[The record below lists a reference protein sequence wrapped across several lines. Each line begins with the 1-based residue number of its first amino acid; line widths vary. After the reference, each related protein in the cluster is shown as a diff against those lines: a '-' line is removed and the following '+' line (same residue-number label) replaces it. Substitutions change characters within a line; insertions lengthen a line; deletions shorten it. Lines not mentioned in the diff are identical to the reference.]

1 LDLISKILT
10 QNHNGLDV
18 WWQFAKVRTKFG
30 PNATLVSRVIHLMA
44 TYGKD
49 EDSLAILSEEKA
61 KVEAL
66 FLLWLILWL
75 TS

>member
-1 LDLISKILT
+1 
-10 QNHNGLDV
+10 
-18 WWQFAKVRTKFG
+18 
-30 PNATLVSRVIHLMA
+30 MA